1 MFQIVVTPAA
11 GKRLIAKSMLSHQA
25 IGNAL
30 QNHTIAI
37 IAGSTNGYIA
47 EELLLSI
54 NQHNGFSRER
64 FFRGITLPPERLVS
78 EIGRLNDETGFPGD
92 VIITKG
98 VWQKGKTIYD
108 VVDTLTSSDLI
119 LKGANCIDKTHKR
132 AGILIGHPKG
142 GTITTILQAVIGKR
156 VQLLI
161 PSGLEKRIADDI
173 DPIVTLVNQSSM
185 TGHRMMPVTAEI
197 VTEIEA
203 IGILFEVK
211 ATLIAAGGV
220 GGAEGAVWL
229 ALEGNDDKLV
239 IAKKAISEIAKEKMF
254 SA

>member
-1 MFQIVVTPAA
+1 MFQIIITPAA
-11 GKRLIAKSMLSHQA
+11 GKRLIAKSILSHQV
-25 IGNAL
+25 IRNAL

-47 EELLLSI
+47 EELLMSI
-54 NQHNGFSRER
+54 NQIDGFSRER
-64 FFRGITLPPERLVS
+64 FFRGITLPPDRLIS
-78 EIGRLNDETGFPGD
+78 ELGRLKDETGFPGD

-108 VVDTLTSSDLI
+108 VIDTLAVNDVI

-132 AGILIGHPKG
+132 AGILIGQPNG
-142 GTITTILQAVIGKR
+142 GTIATILQAVIGKR
-156 VQLLI
+156 AQLLI
-161 PSGLEKRIADDI
+161 PSGLEKRISDDI
-173 DPIVTLVNQSSM
+173 DQVVALINQPSM

-197 VTEIEA
+197 ITEIEA
-203 IGILFEVK
+203 ISILFGIK

-229 ALEGNDDKLV
+229 ALEGSDDKLV
-239 IAKKAISEIAKEKMF
+239 IAKKALSEIAKEPLF

>member
-1 MFQIVVTPAA
+1 MFQIVMTPAS

-25 IGNAL
+25 IRNAL

-47 EELLLSI
+47 EELLMSI

-64 FFRGITLPPERLVS
+64 FFRGITLPPERLIS
-78 EIGRLNDETGFPGD
+78 ELGRLNDETGFPGD

-108 VVDTLTSSDLI
+108 VIDTLALNDVI

-132 AGILIGHPKG
+132 AGILIGQPNG
-142 GTITTILQAVIGKR
+142 GTIATIMQAVIGKR
-156 VQLLI
+156 AQLLI
-161 PSGLEKRIADDI
+161 PAGLEKRISDDI
-173 DPIVTLVNQSSM
+173 DQVVTLINQPSM

-197 VTEIEA
+197 ITEIEA
-203 IGILFEVK
+203 IGNLFGVK
-211 ATLIAAGGV
+211 ATLIAGGGV

-229 ALEGNDDKLV
+229 ALEGSDDKLG
-239 IAKKAISEIAKEKMF
+239 IAKKALSEIAKEKMF
-254 SA
+254 FA

>member
-1 MFQIVVTPAA
+1 MFQIVMTPAA
-11 GKRLIAKSMLSHQA
+11 GKRLIAKSMVLHQV
-25 IGNAL
+25 IRNAL

-47 EELLLSI
+47 EELLNSI
-54 NQHNGFSRER
+54 NQFEGFSRDR
-64 FFRGITLPPERLVS
+64 FFRGITLPPVRLVS

-108 VVDTLTSSDLI
+108 VIDTMTSSDVI
-119 LKGANCIDKTHKR
+119 LKGANCIDKTHRR
-132 AGILIGHPKG
+132 AGILIGQPNG
-142 GTITTILQAVIGKR
+142 GTIAAILQAVIGKR

-161 PSGLEKRIADDI
+161 PSGLEKRTAEDI
-173 DPIVTLVNQSSM
+173 DQIVTIVNQPSM

-197 VTEIEA
+197 ITEIEA
-203 IGILFEVK
+203 IEILFGVK
-211 ATLIAAGGV
+211 ATMIAAGGV
-220 GGAEGAVWL
+220 SGAEGSVWL
-229 ALEGNDDKLV
+229 ALEGSDDKLG
-239 IAKKAISEIAKEKMF
+239 IARKVLSEIAKEKMF